1 MADATDTSTTDTST
15 ATQMVFSITAGDVE
29 LPLPAY
35 GGYSWAIQDVDY
47 DSGRTADGTMHRNRV
62 ARKRKLAITW
72 PPMPKEEVS
81 KILNA
86 IKAESFTV
94 EAYDFETGENA
105 KMTMYVG
112 DRTIPFLSTAL
123 SNGLCD
129 SFTVDFVEF

>member
-1 MADATDTSTTDTST
+1 MADTTDTST
-15 ATQMVFSITAGDVE
+15 ETSATTQMVFSITAGGVT

-62 ARKRKLAITW
+62 ARKRKLAVTW

-86 IKAESFTV
+86 ITAESFKV
-94 EAYDFETGENA
+94 SAYDFETGENA
-105 KMTMYVG
+105 EMDMYVG

-123 SNGLCD
+123 NNGLCD